1 MANRLL
7 QAGALTCASYLMMVL
22 NQSPVHPSRL
32 SLEQP
37 PNVAQIGS
45 HLGNYLGILIDR
57 TRFN

>member
-22 NQSPVHPSRL
+22 NQSPVDPSRL
-32 SLEQP
+32 SLKQSP
-37 PNVAQIGS
+37 AVVQIGA
-45 HLGNYLGILIDR
+45 HLGNYLGGLIDR